1 MISPH
6 DSDMLCS
13 IMEEMIAIMQ
23 KGLSSSIAITTEL
36 EHDSML
42 RDIAAVERT
51 IAIVRDGLFE
61 QAVNDIIRKHRC
73 ST

>member
-6 DSDMLCS
+6 DSDLLCS
-13 IMEEMIAIMQ
+13 IMEEMIAIMR
-23 KGLSSSIAITTEL
+23 KELSSPIAITTEL

-42 RDIAAVERT
+42 RDITAVERT